1 MIGDIAIN
9 AYSIICYVA
18 SFSVGIF
25 FGTSEGLQ
33 PLIGQCYGA
42 KDGKNMKFYFHSGL
56 LINFVGGT
64 FINLLLLFFGG
75 GVCALFGTDAETLA
89 YTVQVMP
96 LYAWGFVVMSFNLM
110 ISSYFYSTTRSKQAD
125 VVNLLRSFVLNTACI
140 LLLPRLIASSGI
152 IWFTFGIAEAL
163 VLIVAVILL
172 RQSEK
177 NGIVYR

>member
-1 MIGDIAIN
+1 MR
-9 AYSIICYVA
+9 
-18 SFSVGIF
+18 
-25 FGTSEGLQ
+25 
-33 PLIGQCYGA
+33 P
-42 KDGKNMKFYFHSGL
+42 
-56 LINFVGGT
+56 
-64 FINLLLLFFGG
+64 
-75 GVCALFGTDAETLA
+75 LFGTDAETLA

-140 LLLPRLIASSGI
+140 LLLPRLIGNSGV
-152 IWFTFGIAEAL
+152 IWFTFGIAETL